1 MNINLTP
8 IIQAIIALLAALVTY
23 RLIPWIKAR
32 TTQTQQA
39 NMRALYK
46 VLVFAA
52 EQLYGAGNG
61 KQKLE
66 YVKDWLEERGYDV
79 NVAEIEA
86 AVGEYINHGLSFTE
100 TIESEAEI
108 DDDYELPPLE
118 EWPLEMIVDFC
129 RLNGIPHAGCE
140 TKDDY
145 IKAIVGAAKPAQE
158 EACEQKDYCELDDE
172 GNMIPDKPPN
182 EEPRSER
189 PRVFDDDSEEPE
201 STPEAE
207 G

>member
-8 IIQAIIALLAALVTY
+8 IIQAFIALLAALVTY

-32 TTQTQQA
+32 TTSAQQD
-39 NMRALYK
+39 NMRAVVK

-52 EQLYGAGNG
+52 EQLYGAGKG
-61 KQKLE
+61 KEKLA
-66 YVKDWLEERGYDV
+66 YVQDWLEDHGYDV
-79 NVAEIEA
+79 NVDEIEA
-86 AVGEYINHGLSFTE
+86 TVYEYMNRGLTFTE
-100 TIESEAEI
+100 EVESETTVE

-118 EWPLEMIVDFC
+118 KWPLEMIVDFC

-140 TKDDY
+140 TREEY
-145 IKAIVGAAKPAQE
+145 INAIVGAAKPLDTCAE
-158 EACEQKDYCELDDE
+158 KDYCELDED
-172 GNMIPDKPPN
+172 GNAIPEKPPN
-182 EEPRSER
+182 EQN
-189 PRVFDDDSEEPE
+189 RVIDDDAEEPV

>member
-23 RLIPWIKAR
+23 RLVPWIKAR
-32 TTQTQQA
+32 TTAAQQE

-61 KQKLE
+61 HEKLE
-66 YVKDWLEERGYDV
+66 YVKDWLEEHGYDV

-100 TIESEAEI
+100 TVEAEEEI
-108 DDDYELPPLE
+108 SDDYELPPLE
-118 EWPLEMIVDFC
+118 DWPLEMIVDFC
-129 RLNGIPHAGCE
+129 RLNGIPCAGCQ
-140 TKDDY
+140 TKDEY
-145 IKAIVGAAKPAQE
+145 VRAITQGGQKEPPDAA
-158 EACEQKDYCELDDE
+158 
-172 GNMIPDKPPN
+172 
-182 EEPRSER
+182 EEPRNER
-189 PRVFDDDSEEPE
+189 PQVIDDDAEEPE

>member
-118 EWPLEMIVDFC
+118 EWSLEMIVDFC
-129 RLNGIPHAGCE
+129 RLNDIHHAGCE
-140 TKDDY
+140 TKDEY
-145 IKAIVGAAKPAQE
+145 IRAITQGGQKEPPDAAEPIEYHTEGPNISAAQVIE
-158 EACEQKDYCELDDE
+158 DDA
-172 GNMIPDKPPN
+172 
-182 EEPRSER
+182 
-189 PRVFDDDSEEPE
+189 EEPE

>member
-8 IIQAIIALLAALVTY
+8 IIQAILALLAALVTY

-32 TTQTQQA
+32 TTASQQA

-66 YVKDWLEERGYDV
+66 YVKGWLEESGYDV

-100 TIESEAEI
+100 TIESETEL

-140 TKDDY
+140 TKEEY
-145 IKAIVGAAKPAQE
+145 INAIVGAAKPVQE
-158 EACEQKDYCELDDE
+158 CGQKDYCELDDE
-172 GNMIPDKPPN
+172 GNVIPEKPPN
-182 EEPRSER
+182 ER
-189 PRVFDDDSEEPE
+189 PRVIEDDTEEPE